1 MYKLTQK
8 FTGITFMSG
17 MAVSANRDKYK
28 TYQFKEKPSKEEIK
42 KIILDDMKLIPNL
55 RIPKPTSYL
64 LSKNNETLYQ
74 FDTNGCMIE
83 NHKFKELI
91 KKIYSE
97 TFLLDLKGIEEFEED
112 YLEIKDYLSSY
123 IYGDELII
131 LSYYYAHKKSVN
143 RKKIIKKLK
152 SLNIENDKLVEA
164 IFKFI
169 MDKRHNKNV

>member
-1 MYKLTQK
+1 MYKLTQN
-8 FTGITFMSG
+8 FTGINFMTG

-28 TYQFKEKPSKEEIK
+28 TYQFKKKPSKEEIK
-42 KIILDDMKLIPNL
+42 KIILDDIKLISNL
-55 RIPKPTSYL
+55 QLPKPTSYL

-74 FDTNGCMIE
+74 FDVSGCMIE

-97 TFLLDLKGIEEFEED
+97 TFLLDLKGIEEFEEE

-131 LSYYYAHKKSVN
+131 LSYYYAPKRSVN

-152 SLNIENDKLVEA
+152 SLNIENEKLVEA

-169 MDKRHNKNV
+169 MDKRHKNV

>member
-42 KIILDDMKLIPNL
+42 KIILDDMKLIDNQL
-55 RIPKPTSYL
+55 PKPTSYL

-74 FDTNGCMIE
+74 FDVSGCMIE
-83 NHKFKELI
+83 NYKFKELI

-97 TFLLDLKGIEEFEED
+97 TFLLDLKWIEEFEED
-112 YLEIKDYLSSY
+112 CLEIKDYLSSY
-123 IYGDELII
+123 IMGM
-131 LSYYYAHKKSVN
+131 N
-143 RKKIIKKLK
+143 
-152 SLNIENDKLVEA
+152 
-164 IFKFI
+164 
-169 MDKRHNKNV
+169 

>member
-1 MYKLTQK
+1 MYKLTQN
-8 FTGITFMSG
+8 FAGISFMTG

-28 TYQFKEKPSKEEIK
+28 TYQFNEKPSKEEIK
-42 KIILDDMKLIPNL
+42 KIILDDMKLIDNQL
-55 RIPKPTSYL
+55 PKPTSYL
-64 LSKNNETLYQ
+64 LSKNNETLYK
-74 FDTNGCMIE
+74 FDVSGCMIE
-83 NHKFKELI
+83 NYKFEELI

-131 LSYYYAHKKSVN
+131 LSYYYAPKRSAN

-152 SLNIENDKLVEA
+152 SLNIENEKLVEA

-169 MDKRHNKNV
+169 MDKRHKNV